1 MEINVTLENKS
12 GLQPLQFEV
21 RRMVNAG
28 YTGRN
33 QEEVRRH
40 IDELAVKGIP
50 GPEKTPTL
58 YPVIPQQLM
67 VGAQEIE
74 VFSNATCCEIEYVLL
89 VESKDKIY
97 VGLGSDHTD
106 RKLEETDIPRAKQIC
121 PNLMTSTV
129 WPLDEVVDH
138 WDELIFRCRQT
149 IGNKEELYQEGPLEL
164 IMNPAQL
171 LDFVQSAIPDPLAGY
186 AIFSGTIGNL
196 AGGFVY
202 GIRTAMEL
210 KDPILGR
217 QLSLAYDIKPLDY
230 LLV

>member
-1 MEINVTLENKS
+1 MQIDLSLERKDNTRALK
-12 GLQPLQFEV
+12 FEM

-58 YPVIPQQLM
+58 YPVIPQQLLP
-67 VGAQEIE
+67 GAEGIE
-74 VFSNATCCEIEYVLL
+74 VYSKETCCEIEYVLL
-89 VESKDKIY
+89 VESRDNIY
-97 VGLGSDHTD
+97 IGLGSDHTD

-121 PNLMTSTV
+121 PNIMTTTV
-129 WPLDEVVDH
+129 WPLEELADH
-138 WDELIFRCRQT
+138 WDALIFRCWQT
-149 IGNKEELYQEGPLEL
+149 VDGEEALYQEGPLEL
-164 IMNPAQL
+164 IMNPDQL
-171 LDFVQSAIPDPLAGY
+171 MDFVRSAIPGSLEGY

-202 GIRTAMEL
+202 GARVSMEL
-210 KDPILGR
+210 EDPVLGR
-217 QLSLAYDIKPLDY
+217 RLSLAYDIKPLDY
-230 LLV
+230 ISV

>member
-1 MEINVTLENKS
+1 MKIDVTLENKNGS
-12 GLQPLQFEV
+12 QPLQFEV
-21 RRMVNAG
+21 LRMVNAG

-40 IDELAVKGIP
+40 IDELAAKGIP

-58 YPVIPQQLM
+58 YPVIPQQLI

-74 VFSNATCCEIEYVLL
+74 VYSDETCCEIEYVLL

-121 PNLMTSTV
+121 PNVMASTV
-129 WPLDEVVDH
+129 WPLEEVAAH
-138 WDELIFRCRQT
+138 WDDLIFRCRQT
-149 IGNKEELYQEGPLEL
+149 VDNKEELYQDGPLEL
-164 IMNPAQL
+164 IMNPSQL
-171 LDFVQSAIPDPLAGY
+171 MDFVRSAIPGSLDGY

-202 GIRTAMEL
+202 GARTAMEL
-210 KDPILGR
+210 EDPILGR

-230 LLV
+230 LSV